1 MVTVK
6 HYCIYFYVSNALTH
20 SVYEIA
26 NGVFIC
32 VNNIHNPFV
41 NPNLINIL
49 RNGNDVC
56 NILQKITEV
65 QTLGF
70 FLHKLS
76 KIKIQVIFQYF
87 IYHLICK
94 INNEMPLP
102 RKQ

>member
-41 NPNLINIL
+41 NPNLINITYPDKWE
-49 RNGNDVC
+49 RC
-56 NILQKITEV
+56 M
-65 QTLGF
+65 
-70 FLHKLS
+70 
-76 KIKIQVIFQYF
+76 QYF
-87 IYHLICK
+87 AK
-94 INNEMPLP
+94 NN
-102 RKQ
+102 